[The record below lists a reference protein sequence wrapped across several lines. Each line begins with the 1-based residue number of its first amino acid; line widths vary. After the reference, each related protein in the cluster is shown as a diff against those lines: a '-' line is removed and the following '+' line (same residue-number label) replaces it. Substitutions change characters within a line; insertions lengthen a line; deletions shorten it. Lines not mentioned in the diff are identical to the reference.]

1 MRRTVV
7 AMTPM
12 MDSAAS
18 RSVRLPTSA
27 WPGRGVGDDGSN
39 GPFDELQDHLT
50 NDPSIATADAGR
62 CFRLIDRVQRR
73 GAPGTAF
80 WRSIEG
86 WVTSRWSAASGR

>member
-1 MRRTVV
+1 VRRTVV

-27 WPGRGVGDDGSN
+27 WPGRGVGDDRSN
-39 GPFDELQDHLT
+39 GPFDELQGHGS
-50 NDPSIATADAGR
+50 NDPSNRNG
-62 CFRLIDRVQRR
+62 RR
-73 GAPGTAF
+73 GQVYSGLLIECNDGCAGPAF
-80 WRSIEG
+80 WRSIKG

>member
-27 WPGRGVGDDGSN
+27 WPGRAVGDDHGTD
-39 GPFDELQDHLT
+39 GPFDELQ
-50 NDPSIATADAGR
+50 G
-62 CFRLIDRVQRR
+62 
-73 GAPGTAF
+73 
-80 WRSIEG
+80 
-86 WVTSRWSAASGR
+86 SRD

>member
-1 MRRTVV
+1 VRRTVV

-12 MDSAAS
+12 MDIAAS

-50 NDPSIATADAGR
+50 NDPSNR
-62 CFRLIDRVQRR
+62 NRRR
-73 GAPGTAF
+73 GQVHSGLL
-80 WRSIEG
+80 IECSDG
-86 WVTSRWSAASGR
+86 VRRARRFGGVSRGG